1 MDSKKLSADGLKSSL
16 CSLIHQHTLACTCIA
31 QVCTFLDCLHLLV
44 FQRICRTGDEV
55 TPQAEISVESSDV
68 SGESVGA
75 AVDEKEEGEIEQP
88 VVQVVLEA
96 EDLPVVAAAEVV
108 AAVETPG
115 ESQINC
121 QSPFH

>member
-1 MDSKKLSADGLKSSL
+1 M
-16 CSLIHQHTLACTCIA
+16 
-31 QVCTFLDCLHLLV
+31 
-44 FQRICRTGDEV
+44 
-55 TPQAEISVESSDV
+55 

-121 QSPFH
+121 QCPFH